1 MSNRITI
8 VFSIEY
14 NGTHYSGWQK
24 QHNGKSIQGTL
35 EQALC
40 SIISQPLS
48 ITGSGRTD
56 AGVHAKS
63 QIAHTSLDLSDIT
76 IPLDKLQKALNNKLP
91 KDIRINGLCTSSSD
105 FHCTKHAVYRE
116 YSYTISTKESVFDK
130 DFITYIKYPLDEDK
144 LFEIGNIF
152 LGTHDFTS
160 FSKKNP
166 STNSYVCDVSLC
178 EWKPMKNTNYY
189 RLSIGANR
197 FVYAMVRSLTGTMID
212 YARGIISK
220 EDILYKLDNPCRNP
234 SIKRSAIAPAS
245 GLVLEK
251 IMYPEFYGI
260 HF

>member
-14 NGTHYSGWQK
+14 NGTQYSGWQK

-105 FHCTKHAVYRE
+105 
-116 YSYTISTKESVFDK
+116 
-130 DFITYIKYPLDEDK
+130 
-144 LFEIGNIF
+144 
-152 LGTHDFTS
+152 
-160 FSKKNP
+160 
-166 STNSYVCDVSLC
+166 
-178 EWKPMKNTNYY
+178 
-189 RLSIGANR
+189 
-197 FVYAMVRSLTGTMID
+197 
-212 YARGIISK
+212 
-220 EDILYKLDNPCRNP
+220 
-234 SIKRSAIAPAS
+234 
-245 GLVLEK
+245 
-251 IMYPEFYGI
+251 
-260 HF
+260 

>member
-14 NGTHYSGWQK
+14 NGTQYSGWQK
-24 QHNGKSIQGTL
+24 QLNGKSIQGTL
-35 EQALC
+35 EEALC
-40 SIISQPLS
+40 SIISLPLS
-48 ITGSGRTD
+48 IIGSGRTD
-56 AGVHAKS
+56 AGVHAKA
-63 QIAHTSLDLSDIT
+63 QIAHTTLDLSDIT
-76 IPLDKLQKALNNKLP
+76 IPIDKLQKALNSKLP
-91 KDIRINGLCTSSSD
+91 KDIRINGLCTTISD

-130 DFITYIKYPLDEDK
+130 DFTTYIKYPLNVDK

-160 FSKKNP
+160 FSKNNP

-178 EWKPMKNTNYY
+178 EWKSMKNTNYY

-220 EDILYKLDNPCRNP
+220 EDILFKLENPSRNP

-251 IMYPEFYGI
+251 IIYPEFYGI